1 MSYLSIGG
9 HDHPQRSLPL
19 APYSVW
25 LDNFPLYRERKYI
38 SAYVDLTNSILAENT
53 FTLHKR
59 SYKMSNLTIA
69 QVESLTQEF
78 SLIGDAIDENGKVT
92 LDIQERQGKALTT
105 KPARVVFCQYMTDL
119 FAEGKKA
126 KVKRIMDCIDKVP
139 TQQYIQKL
147 KAETKLTKKV
157 KFRTADKGLLDKGIA
172 TAEQVAAKGIYHE
185 FHFPIAEVKQ
195 LTKEEAIQKKITD
208 RKTTKEEFLDMNFTF
223 YVEPTVAH

>member
-1 MSYLSIGG
+1 M
-9 HDHPQRSLPL
+9 
-19 APYSVW
+19 
-25 LDNFPLYRERKYI
+25 YRERKYI
-38 SAYVDLTNSILAENT
+38 SAYVELNDSILAENT
-53 FTLHKR
+53 FTLQQR

-78 SLIGDAIDENGKVT
+78 SLIGDAIIENGKAT

-105 KPARVVFCQYMTDL
+105 KPARVVFAQYMTDL
-119 FAEGKKA
+119 FGNGEKV

-147 KAETKLTKKV
+147 SPETKLKKKI
-157 KFRTADKGLLDKGIA
+157 KFRTADKGLVDKGIA
-172 TAEQVAAKGIYHE
+172 TAKQVAMKGIYHE
-185 FHFPIAEVKQ
+185 FHFPIGEVKV

-208 RKTTKEEFLDMNFTF
+208 RKTTREEFLDMNFTF